1 MIRLL
6 ISLFLLFICTDLKS
20 QSENREPKS
29 FKAFPIK
36 SGDIKLDGRL
46 DDTFWS
52 DITGISDF
60 LVQEPVEGG
69 EPTEKTTIKIAYDE
83 NYLYI
88 GAIFYDSEPDGIKAF
103 KMRKDAPLNT
113 DDRFMWI
120 LDTYLD
126 GRNAYFFEINP
137 RGLMGDG
144 LLTIGQGRSLNK
156 DWDGIWRPWTY
167 IGDFGW
173 SAEIR
178 IPFHTLNFDPKTST
192 WGINFQRTI
201 RRKNEE
207 ILWSGHKRN
216 QGIYRPQ
223 DAGRLTGLNNISQGL
238 GLELVGY
245 GKAEALKVQNESE
258 GDYNNSQSL
267 DGGLDVNYNITP
279 GLKASLTVNTD
290 FAETEVDDR
299 QINLTRFPI
308 RFPEKRDFFLEG
320 ANIFRFAP
328 SSGVYP
334 YFSRKIGLRS
344 GNPIPILYGG
354 RVIGKIGKVEVAA
367 QQVKTRETDN
377 FSSEEFS
384 VIRLKQNFLK
394 ESSIGVLYTRRH
406 TNKGKQFVP
415 PLQDRNTLGIDLTL
429 NTSTF
434 LKNQNLQFQA
444 FAVIHNP
451 ELPGEINNNIWD
463 RSARGLRF
471 NFPNDPWS
479 GSLSYR
485 EFGVSYDPAVGFSRR
500 NSFRRVEPRIRFSPI
515 LEKSSTIRE
524 LKWEVSFENLMSLQW
539 KKLTQNIR
547 LTPLSIRF
555 ESGDEISYQIIRN
568 FERLE
573 YDFDILSD
581 NSIIIPVGNYTN
593 WSHQI
598 ELETAN
604 YRKIVYGIELNT
616 EGFWSG
622 NRTEYENELIFRP
635 FPGINLNLGYIHS
648 RVNLREGNF
657 KTNLVRFLG
666 DFDFTPFISFS
677 SNIQYDDISENIG
690 MNNRF
695 KYTITPGSDI
705 YFVYNHN
712 WFDDNGKY
720 KTSSMMGATKIT
732 YTHRF

>member
-69 EPTEKTTIKIAYDE
+69 EPTEKTTVKIAYDE

-573 YDFDILSD
+573 YDFDILGD

>member
-1 MIRLL
+1 MKRILYT
-6 ISLFLLFICTDLKS
+6 LFLIFFSINIYS
-20 QSENREPKS
+20 QNPKS
-29 FKAFPIK
+29 FEAIEIN
-36 SGDIKLDGRL
+36 SEQIILDGKLDEP
-46 DDTFWS
+46 FWKN
-52 DITGISDF
+52 INGINDF
-60 LVQEPVEGG
+60 LMQEPIEGG
-69 EPTEKTTIKIAYDE
+69 KPTENTIIKIAYDE

-88 GAIFYDSEPDGIKAF
+88 GAILYDSDPDGIKAF

-144 LLTIGQGRSLNK
+144 LLSIGQGRSLNK

-173 SAEIR
+173 STEIR
-178 IPFHTLNFDPKTST
+178 IPFHTLNFDPKIST
-192 WGINFQRTI
+192 WGINFQRTV

-216 QGIYRPQ
+216 QGLYRPQ

-238 GLELVGY
+238 GLEVVGY
-245 GKAEALKVQNESE
+245 AKGEGSKVQKNPGEAYDKN
-258 GDYNNSQSL
+258 GNI
-267 DGGLDVNYNITP
+267 DGGLDINYNITT
-279 GLKASLTVNTD
+279 GLKASVTLNTD
-290 FAETEVDDR
+290 FAETEVDER

-320 ANIFRFAP
+320 ANIYRFAS

-334 YFSRKIGLRS
+334 YFSRKIGLQS

-367 QQVKTRETDN
+367 QQVKTRETDLVN
-377 FSSEEFS
+377 SEDFS
-384 VIRLKQNFLK
+384 VVRLKQNFLK

-406 TNKGKQFVP
+406 TENGEQLPEPV
-415 PLQDRNTLGIDLTL
+415 QDRNTLGVDLSL

-451 ELPGEINNNIWD
+451 NTLNEINNNIWD

-515 LEKSSTIRE
+515 LEKSSIIRE
-524 LKWEVSFENLMSLQW
+524 LQWEISFENLMSLQW

-547 LTPLSIRF
+547 LTPISIRF
-555 ESGDEISYQIIRN
+555 ESGDEISYQIIKN
-568 FERLE
+568 YERLE
-573 YDFDILSD
+573 YNFNILGD
-581 NSIIIPVGNYTN
+581 NSIIIPIGDYSN

-604 YRKIVYGIELNT
+604 YRKIVYEIELNI

-622 NRTEYENELIFRP
+622 NRTEYQNNLIFRP
-635 FPGINLNLGYIHS
+635 YPGINLSLGYNHS
-648 RVNLREGNF
+648 NVNLNEGKF
-657 KTNLVRFLG
+657 KANLIRFLG

-677 SNIQYDDISENIG
+677 SNIQYDDISKQIG

-712 WFDDNGKY
+712 WFDDEGKY
-720 KTSSMMGATKIT
+720 KTSSMLGTSKIT

>member
-6 ISLFLLFICTDLKS
+6 IFIFLLFICTDLKS

-36 SGDIKLDGRL
+36 SEEIKLDGKL

-52 DITGISDF
+52 DVAGISDF

-69 EPTEKTTIKIAYDE
+69 EPTEKTTIKVAYDE

-88 GAIFYDSEPDGIKAF
+88 GAIFYDSDPDGIKAF

-258 GDYNNSQSL
+258 GGYNNSQSL

-377 FSSEEFS
+377 FNSEDFS

-406 TNKGKQFVP
+406 TNKGKEFVP
-415 PLQDRNTLGIDLTL
+415 PLQDRNTLGVDLTL

-451 ELPGEINNNIWD
+451 ETPGEINNNIWD

-573 YDFDILSD
+573 YDFDILGD
-581 NSIIIPVGNYTN
+581 NSIVIPVGNFTN

-604 YRKIVYGIELNT
+604 YRKIVYGIELKT

-648 RVNLREGNF
+648 RVDLREGNF

-712 WFDDNGKY
+712 WFNDNGKY

-732 YTHRF
+732 YTQRF

>member
-1 MIRLL
+1 MKRILCT
-6 ISLFLLFICTDLKS
+6 LFLIIFSINIYS
-20 QSENREPKS
+20 QNPKS
-29 FKAFPIK
+29 FEAIEID
-36 SGDIKLDGRL
+36 SEQITLDGKLDEP
-46 DDTFWS
+46 FWKN
-52 DITGISDF
+52 IIGINDF
-60 LVQEPVEGG
+60 LMQEPIEGG
-69 EPTEKTTIKIAYDE
+69 KPTENTIIKIAYDE

-88 GAIFYDSEPDGIKAF
+88 GAVLYDSEPDGIKAF

-144 LLTIGQGRSLNK
+144 LLSIGQGRSLNK

-173 SAEIR
+173 STEIR
-178 IPFHTLNFDPKTST
+178 IPFHTLNFDPKIST
-192 WGINFQRTI
+192 WGINFQRTV

-216 QGIYRPQ
+216 QGLYRPQ
-223 DAGRLTGLNNISQGL
+223 DAGRLTGLSNISQGL
-238 GLELVGY
+238 GLEVVGY
-245 GKAEALKVQNESE
+245 AKGEGSKVQKNSGE
-258 GDYNNSQSL
+258 GYDKNGNI
-267 DGGLDVNYNITP
+267 DGGLDINYNITT
-279 GLKASLTVNTD
+279 GLKASVTLNTD
-290 FAETEVDDR
+290 FAETEVDER

-320 ANIFRFAP
+320 ANIYRFAS

-334 YFSRKIGLRS
+334 YFSRKIGLQS

-354 RVIGKIGKVEVAA
+354 RIIGKIGKVEVAA
-367 QQVKTRETDN
+367 QQVTTRETDLLN
-377 FSSEEFS
+377 SEDFS
-384 VIRLKQNFLK
+384 VVRLKQNFWK
-394 ESSIGVLYTRRH
+394 ESSMGILYTRRH
-406 TNKGKQFVP
+406 TENGEQLPEPVK
-415 PLQDRNTLGIDLTL
+415 DRNTLGVDLSL

-451 ELPGEINNNIWD
+451 NNLDEINNNIWD

-515 LEKSSTIRE
+515 LENSSLIRE
-524 LKWEVSFENLMSLQW
+524 LQWELSFENLMSLQW

-573 YDFDILSD
+573 YNFNILGD
-581 NSIIIPVGNYTN
+581 NSVIIPIGDYSN

-604 YRKIVYGIELNT
+604 FRKIVYEIELNI

-622 NRTEYENELIFRP
+622 NRTEYQNNLIFRP
-635 FPGINLNLGYIHS
+635 FPGINLSLGYNHS
-648 RVNLREGNF
+648 NVNLKEGKF
-657 KTNLVRFLG
+657 KTNLIRFLG
-666 DFDFTPFISFS
+666 DFDFSPFISFS
-677 SNIQYDDISENIG
+677 SNIQYDDISKQIG

-712 WFDDNGKY
+712 WFDDEGKY
-720 KTSSMMGATKIT
+720 KTSSMLGTSKIT